1 MSYLSFIK
9 VTDADRIEAIQGR
22 CDAARAHVMR
32 AARDADRLHLTE
44 CHKALMMAADVLDD
58 ARDCADPTN
67 KETP

>member
-32 AARDADRLHLTE
+32 AARDADNLHLTE
-44 CHKALMMAADVLDD
+44 CHKALMLAAIVLDE
-58 ARDCADPTN
+58 ARESADPTT